1 MAEDKTE
8 TAASKGK
15 GLKIALLAV
24 AMLLVAAAAGGTAW
38 YFASGGDAVAA
49 TSEAHGAADKKAQRK
64 AGETRIFVPMDQFVV
79 NLNDADSDRF
89 AQVAVVLEVD
99 DSPTET
105 HLKAA
110 MPAVRNA
117 ILLLLSARSAS
128 QLLSLEG
135 KEQLAIDI
143 AIAARAVLADEAP
156 PRPAEGAAGQVRSF
170 DDVDTGPIAAVHF
183 SQFIV
188 Q

>member
-1 MAEDKTE
+1 MAEEKTE
-8 TAASKGK
+8 TPPAKGKGK
-15 GLKIALLAV
+15 GLTIALVAI
-24 AMLLVAAAAGGTAW
+24 AMLLVAGAAGGTAW
-38 YFASGGDAVAA
+38 YFAAGSDAVAA
-49 TSEAHGAADKKAQRK
+49 SSDAGTAAGRKHPRK
-64 AGETRIFVPMDQFVV
+64 AGDARIFVPMDQFVV

-99 DSPTET
+99 ASPTET

-135 KEQLAIDI
+135 K
-143 AIAARAVLADEAP
+143 
-156 PRPAEGAAGQVRSF
+156 
-170 DDVDTGPIAAVHF
+170 
-183 SQFIV
+183 
-188 Q
+188 

>member
-1 MAEDKTE
+1 
-8 TAASKGK
+8 
-15 GLKIALLAV
+15 
-24 AMLLVAAAAGGTAW
+24 
-38 YFASGGDAVAA
+38 
-49 TSEAHGAADKKAQRK
+49 
-64 AGETRIFVPMDQFVV
+64 RIFVPMDQFVV

-156 PRPAEGAAGQVRSF
+156 PRPAEGAAGQAR
-170 DDVDTGPIAAVHF
+170 
-183 SQFIV
+183 
-188 Q
+188 